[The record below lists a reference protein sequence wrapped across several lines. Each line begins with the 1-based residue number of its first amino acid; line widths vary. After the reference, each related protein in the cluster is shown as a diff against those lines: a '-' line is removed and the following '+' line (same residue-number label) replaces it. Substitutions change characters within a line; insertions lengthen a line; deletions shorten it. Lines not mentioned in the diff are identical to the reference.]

1 MPSNSR
7 LRRQTAELAARHMRE
22 GGLDMAAARNKAARQ
37 LGVDLREGHPDLPA
51 RREIEQALGS
61 QLQLFARPGHADQL
75 QQKRLA
81 ALEAMQFLHAFAP
94 RLAGA
99 VLDGTAQA
107 HDPVI
112 LHLHADNPEEPG
124 LFLHEQHLPAQLD
137 HGRLQLLD
145 GSQHDTPCWTLTV
158 ADISF
163 QLWVLPRHALRT
175 PPANPLDGSVQPRAS
190 ASQLQQSLSG

>member
-22 GGLDMAAARNKAARQ
+22 GGLDMLAARTKAARQ
-37 LGVDLREGHPDLPA
+37 LGVNLREGHPDLPA
-51 RREIEQALGS
+51 RSEIEQALGS
-61 QLQLFARPGHADQL
+61 QLQLFARRGHADQL

-81 ALEAMQFLHAFAP
+81 ALEAMQFLQAFAP

-112 LHLHADNPEEPG
+112 LHLHADNPEDPG
-124 LFLHEQHLPAQLD
+124 LFLHEQHLAAQLD
-137 HGRLQLLD
+137 HGRLQLVD
-145 GSQHDTPCWTLTV
+145 GSQYDTPCWTLTV
-158 ADISF
+158 ADIVF
-163 QLWVLPRHALRT
+163 QLWVLPMHALRN
-175 PPANPLDGSVQPRAS
+175 PPTNPIDGSPLPRAS
-190 ASQLQQSLSG
+190 ASRLQQLIN

>member
-1 MPSNSR
+1 MPSTSR

-22 GGLDMAAARNKAARQ
+22 SGLDMAAARNKAARQ
-37 LGVDLREGHPDLPA
+37 LGVALREGHPDLPA

-61 QLQLFARPGHADQL
+61 QLDLYAGPGHADQL
-75 QQKRLA
+75 QQKRRA

-94 RLAGA
+94 RLTGA

-124 LFLHEQHLPAQLD
+124 LFLHEQHLGAQLD
-137 HGRLQLLD
+137 HGRLHLVD
-145 GSQHDTPCWTLTV
+145 GSHHDTPCWTLTV
-158 ADISF
+158 AGITF
-163 QLWVLPRHALRT
+163 QLWVLPRCALRT
-175 PPANPLDGSVQPRAS
+175 PPANPVDGSAQHRAS
-190 ASQLQQSLSG
+190 ASQLQPSPGN

>member
-22 GGLDMAAARNKAARQ
+22 GGLDMLAARTKAARQ
-37 LGVDLREGHPDLPA
+37 LGVNLREGHPDLPA
-51 RREIEQALGS
+51 RSEIEQALDS
-61 QLQLFARPGHADQL
+61 QLQLFARRGHADQL

-81 ALEAMQFLHAFAP
+81 ALEAMQFLQAFAP

-99 VLDGTAQA
+99 VLEGTAQA

-112 LHLHADNPEEPG
+112 LHLHADNPEDPG
-124 LFLHEQHLPAQLD
+124 LFLHEQHLAAQLD
-137 HGRLQLLD
+137 HGRLQLVD

-158 ADISF
+158 ADIVF
-163 QLWVLPRHALRT
+163 QLWVLPMHALRS
-175 PPANPLDGSVQPRAS
+175 PPANPIDGSPLPRAS
-190 ASQLQQSLSG
+190 ASRLQRLIN